1 MKTKDSVGRE
11 SWEERAAG
19 VSWNLAFHHADSACQ
34 GVAWRIGT
42 GGLWAVRH
50 SESREIPPL
59 WGEASWTT
67 PVQIIMTAV
76 ISYILV
82 AFACGL
88 IRKIPKVGKY
98 LT

>member
-1 MKTKDSVGRE
+1 MLVLGLVSAWLRKTLGLGAD
-11 SWEERAAG
+11 G
-19 VSWNLAFHHADSACQ
+19 VL
-34 GVAWRIGT
+34 GI
-42 GGLWAVRH
+42 
-50 SESREIPPL
+50 
-59 WGEASWTT
+59 WTT